1 MASYTTIEDWQDVED
16 RYVIDVTIRQTE
28 DKKYP
33 CGWDYSLHHGEV
45 GGDTILRYGNAH
57 EQTKGH
63 ERHTRNGVEII
74 EFPGMLTLY
83 DRFQRET
90 EEMSPVSWNWSE

>member
-1 MASYTTIEDWQDVED
+1 M
-16 RYVIDVTIRQTE
+16 TIRQTE

-45 GGDTILRYGNAH
+45 GGDTILRYDNAH
-57 EQTKGH
+57 ELTKGH
-63 ERHTRNGVEII
+63 ERHTRNDVEII

-83 DRFQRET
+83 DRCQRET